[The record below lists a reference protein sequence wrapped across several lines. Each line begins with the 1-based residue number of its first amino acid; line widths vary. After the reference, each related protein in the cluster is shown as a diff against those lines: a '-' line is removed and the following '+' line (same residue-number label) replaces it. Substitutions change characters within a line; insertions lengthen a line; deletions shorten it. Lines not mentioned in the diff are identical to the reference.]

1 LARWIGDADWL
12 HIEQCGGQI
21 VIPLQ
26 FDIIHAKPVYP
37 SKLAITWED
46 SFSQVIEVGHILCRH
61 PTLEMLNNREV
72 FESMSVVYDGRAI
85 EWANGADF
93 CADALRLWA
102 EEQAETTRILA

>member
-1 LARWIGDADWL
+1 M
-12 HIEQCGGQI
+12 
-21 VIPLQ
+21 IPLQ
-26 FDIIHAKPVYP
+26 FDIIHAKPIYP

-46 SFSQVIEVGHILCRH
+46 GFSYEVEVGHLLCRH

-102 EEQAETTRILA
+102 EEQA